1 MSEHLLRARER
12 KGESEMA
19 GLNFFSLTGLV
30 EGYMYCTLLKI
41 MDPPAII
48 GVNEVN
54 VNANGQIRQRYSIWC
69 VDYESSLNLCGEQDY
84 D

>member
-12 KGESEMA
+12 KGESEML
-19 GLNFFSLTGLV
+19 GLNFFSLTGLI
-30 EGYMYCTLLKI
+30 EGYMYC
-41 MDPPAII
+41 PPAII
-48 GVNEVN
+48 GVND

>member
-1 MSEHLLRARER
+1 
-12 KGESEMA
+12 
-19 GLNFFSLTGLV
+19 
-30 EGYMYCTLLKI
+30 

-48 GVNEVN
+48 GVNDVN

-84 D
+84 E